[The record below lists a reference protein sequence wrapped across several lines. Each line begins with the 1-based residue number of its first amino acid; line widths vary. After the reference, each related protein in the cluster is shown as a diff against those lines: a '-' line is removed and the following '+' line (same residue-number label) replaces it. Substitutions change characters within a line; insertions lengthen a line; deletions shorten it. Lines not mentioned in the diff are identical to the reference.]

1 MSQSDD
7 QGRPESSTSGTGGA
21 SAYGRPEHE
30 QPYGRPQQ
38 AQPEHGQ
45 PQYGQPEHGQPP
57 YGQPQYGQPE
67 YGQPQYG
74 QPQYGQPQ
82 YGQQSYGEP
91 PYGQEHGQPSYGQ
104 PPQYGQPGQPYGQ
117 AGYEQSPYGQQPS
130 PYDQP
135 YGQVPAF
142 GPYGSGQPAKPGTV
156 VTAAVL
162 GFVFGALGVIFT
174 LLTFVAGS
182 AASSVFGSLSNDDDA
197 ATGIFAVVLLL
208 ALLMGAWT
216 VVTIWGS
223 VWALTGRSRVLLIVG
238 GSIAIAFTLFA
249 FLASLGDTGD
259 SGAGGVIW
267 TLLML
272 VAAVAIVVLLSVK
285 PSADFFAAHRAR
297 RGR

>member
-7 QGRPESSTSGTGGA
+7 QDRSEPTPGPGGA
-21 SAYGRPEHE
+21 SRYGS
-30 QPYGRPQQ
+30 
-38 AQPEHGQ
+38 AEHGQ
-45 PQYGQPEHGQPP
+45 QP
-57 YGQPQYGQPE
+57 
-67 YGQPQYG
+67 GQPQYG

-82 YGQQSYGEP
+82 YGQGE
-91 PYGQEHGQPSYGQ
+91 YGQGEYGQ
-104 PPQYGQPGQPYGQ
+104 QPYGQ
-117 AGYEQSPYGQQPS
+117 QPYGQSGYGQPAQQQPYGGTGYEQSPYGQQAPAA
-130 PYDQP
+130 YGQDQYGQGQ
-135 YGQVPAF
+135 YGQVQYGQGQSGYGQYGQPSYEHGYGQAPAF
-142 GPYGSGQPAKPGTV
+142 GPYGPGQPAKPGTV
-156 VTAAVL
+156 VTASVL

-182 AASSVFGSLSNDDDA
+182 AASSLFGELAGDDEA
-197 ATGIFAVVLLL
+197 ATGILAVIILLG
-208 ALLMGAWT
+208 LLMGAWT

-238 GSIAIAFTLFA
+238 GSIAVAVTLLA
-249 FLASLGDTGD
+249 FLASLGDAEN
-259 SGAGGVIW
+259 SGAGGVVW